1 MILKLIQNTFET
13 RLMHSFQTY
22 CIRDYI
28 KREERT
34 YLIIFE
40 FESSRERWRIILN
53 FQSEQE
59 CKEKMLEI
67 TNPYT
72 HAVIVNH
79 DGSNSPKEVYG
90 VKVVNIYNIESVN
103 TM

>member
-1 MILKLIQNTFET
+1 
-13 RLMHSFQTY
+13 
-22 CIRDYI
+22 
-28 KREERT
+28 
-34 YLIIFE
+34 
-40 FESSRERWRIILN
+40 
-53 FQSEQE
+53 
-59 CKEKMLEI
+59 MLEI

-103 TM
+103 TMWYILDDTLPDEWLGVIYLWINGCGLDNKSVH